1 MSNRLQLL
9 YAEDSAL
16 DADLTRAHFEQVAT
30 DFELTIV
37 DTASACLAQLAQ
49 RSFDVL
55 MLDNHLPD
63 MDGIDV
69 LTQLR
74 SMGQRLPVVMVTGV
88 GDDETVASALRAG
101 ASDYVPKSGQYL
113 NTLPPLLRQLVAR
126 QHAQHLGE
134 DDEARRE
141 QRILYIE
148 PNAMD
153 AELTQQH
160 FATHAPRLRLSLLTS
175 CREALTV
182 LSQPHGYDLVLTDL
196 RVPGMD
202 ALEFLHEARQ
212 RQLNIPFVII
222 TGKGDEATAVALLR
236 LGASDY
242 LVKRDNYLMQL
253 PHAAENA
260 LHRFRLDQRTS
271 RLQAEL
277 QALNAS
283 LETKVIERTAE
294 LHETQARLR
303 ATFDAIPDLIWQKDR
318 EGRYQACNPAFRQLA
333 DRSSTAVLGSTDADL
348 FDTVTAAALTEQ
360 HRCVVASAKPL
371 VREQA
376 LQHGA
381 RGERVLF
388 EVVSTPM
395 LGSDGTVQGVLGV
408 ARDITERKAA
418 QEKIRRLSQIYAALS
433 QCNQA
438 IVHSATESELF
449 NQICLDAVRFGGMKM
464 AWIGLVDPATQ
475 AVHAVASF
483 GDGAQTYL
491 HDMRVSADPAQ
502 PGGRGPTG
510 SALRL
515 GQAVW
520 CQDFAHDSATAA
532 WRKLG
537 ALHGW
542 AASAALPL
550 FRGGVAVGVFNLYA
564 GEVFAFDEA
573 TRSLLLEMASD
584 ISFALA
590 NFERDAARV
599 RAEDAL
605 RLTRISV
612 EAASEALFWITP
624 DSRIVDVNEAA
635 CRSLGYERDE
645 LVTLSVHDVDAE
657 FDPSLWSAHFDELRA
672 SGSLTFESAHRTKDG
687 RTFPVEIVANYVKFG
702 DEERNCAFVRDMTAH
717 KATEARIQQL
727 AHFDALTGL
736 PNRVLLNDRI
746 SHALSTAQRSNSPLA
761 VLLLDLDHFKN
772 VNDNLGHRIGDN
784 LLIELARRLS
794 AAVREED
801 TVSRLGGDEFLLLL
815 PGADASAAAHVADK
829 LMDILSQPCQLDEHE
844 LVVTPSIGIAMY
856 PADGED
862 FEALSKCADVAMYR
876 AKQEGRNGFRF
887 FTPEMQARSAR
898 ALQLENALRQALKRE
913 QLALHYQAQM
923 SLSTGRIIGVEAL
936 LRWHHPELGMVSPAE
951 FIPIAESS
959 GQIIAIGEWVMRQA
973 LGQLRLWLDEGLE
986 PITMAINL
994 SAVQFRLPRLPELVS
1009 QILAEAGVPAHLLE
1023 LELTEGV
1030 TMDDAPTAIAVM
1042 DDLHAR
1048 GVTMSIDDFGTG
1060 YSSLGHLKRFKIH
1073 KLKIDQTFV
1082 RDIALDPDDRAIVL
1096 AIISLAHSLGIQTI
1110 AEGVETQAQLDF
1122 LREQGCDEIQGYHL
1136 SKPLPAAQSLA
1147 LIRSHRAG

>member
-1 MSNRLQLL
+1 MATRLHVL

-16 DADLTRAHFEQVAT
+16 DADLTRAHFDHAAT
-30 DFELTIV
+30 DFELTIA
-37 DTASACLAQLAQ
+37 DTGTACLVKMAQHH
-49 RSFDVL
+49 FDVL
-55 MLDNHLPD
+55 LLDNHLPD

-74 SMGQRLPVVMVTGV
+74 SNGQRLPVVMVTGV

-101 ASDYVPKSGQYL
+101 ASDYVPKSGEYL
-113 NTLPPLLRQLVAR
+113 TTLPPLLRLLVAR
-126 QHAQHLGE
+126 HQDEHQLE
-134 DDEARRE
+134 SDDARRE
-141 QRILYIE
+141 QHILYIE

-160 FATHAPRLRLSLLTS
+160 FATHASRLRLHLLGS
-175 CREALTV
+175 CVEALGV
-182 LSQPHGYDLVLTDL
+182 LSQPHGFDLVLTDL

-202 ALEFLHEARQ
+202 ALEFLHEARR
-212 RQLNIPFVII
+212 RQLDVPFVVI

-236 LGASDY
+236 LGAADY
-242 LVKRDNYLMQL
+242 LVKRDNYLVQL
-253 PHAAENA
+253 PHAVEHA
-260 LHRFRLDQRTS
+260 LHRFRLDRTTR
-271 RLQAEL
+271 RLQSEL
-277 QALNAS
+277 QTLNAS
-283 LETKVIERTAE
+283 LEAKVTERTAE
-294 LHETQARLR
+294 LHQTQARLR

-318 EGRYQACNPAFRQLA
+318 DGRYAACNPALEQLLA
-333 DRSSTAVLGSTDADL
+333 RPSAAVLGCVDADL
-348 FDTVTAAALTEQ
+348 FDAATAHALSEQ
-360 HRCVVASAKPL
+360 HQWVVANARPL
-371 VREQA
+371 VREQS
-376 LQHGA
+376 LMHTGS
-381 RGERVLF
+381 GERVLF
-388 EVVSTPM
+388 ELVSTPM
-395 LGSDGTVQGVLGV
+395 QGADGAVQGVLNV

-438 IVHSATESELF
+438 IVHCTTEGELF
-449 NQICLDAVRFGGMKM
+449 NQICLDAVRFGGMTM
-464 AWIGLVDPATQ
+464 AWIGLVGADSQTVTVASSFGEGTQ
-475 AVHAVASF
+475 AFLQGISIPV
-483 GDGAQTYL
+483 GAAL
-491 HDMRVSADPAQ
+491 PC
-502 PGGRGPTG
+502 GRGPTG
-510 SALRL
+510 HAMHQ

-520 CQDFAHDSATAA
+520 CQDFLHDPMTAA
-532 WRKLG
+532 WHQIG
-537 ALHGW
+537 AQHGW
-542 AASAALPL
+542 GASASLPL
-550 FRGGVAVGVFNLYA
+550 FRSGATVGVFNLYA
-564 GEVFAFDEA
+564 GEAHAFDEA

-590 NFERDAARV
+590 NFERDAART

-624 DSRIVDVNEAA
+624 DARIVDVNEAA
-635 CRSLGYERDE
+635 CRALGYARDE
-645 LVTLSVHDVDAE
+645 LMSLNMHDVDAKLE
-657 FDPSLWSAHFDELRA
+657 PAAWAAHFDELRTL
-672 SGSLTFESAHRTKDG
+672 GSLTFESTHKTKDG
-687 RTFPVEIVANYVKFG
+687 HEFPVEIVANYVKFG
-702 DEERNCAFVRDMTAH
+702 NEERNCAFVRDMTAH

-746 SHALSTAQRSNSPLA
+746 SHALSMAQRNQIPLA

-772 VNDNLGHRIGDN
+772 VNDNLGHRVGDN

-794 AAVREED
+794 LAVREED

-815 PGADASAAAHVADK
+815 PGADTSAAAHVAEK
-829 LMDILSQPCQLDEHE
+829 LMDILSQPCVLDAHE

-913 QLALHYQAQM
+913 QLTLHYQPQL
-923 SLSTGRIIGVEAL
+923 SLTSQRIIGVEAL
-936 LRWHHPELGMVSPAE
+936 LRWQHPELGMVSPAE

-959 GQIIAIGEWVMRQA
+959 GQIIAIGEWVLRQA
-973 LGQLRLWLDEGLE
+973 LCQLKRWLAEGLT
-986 PITMAINL
+986 PITMAVNL
-994 SAVQFRLPRLPELVS
+994 SAVQFRHPRLPELVS
-1009 QILAEAGVPAHLLE
+1009 QILSETGVPAHFLE

-1030 TMDDAPTAIAVM
+1030 TMDDTLAAIAVM

-1060 YSSLGHLKRFKIH
+1060 YSSLGHLKRFKIN

-1082 RDIALDPDDRAIVL
+1082 RDIVIDPDDRAIVV
-1096 AIISLAHSLGIQTI
+1096 AIISLAKSLGMLTI
-1110 AEGVETQAQLDF
+1110 AEGVETPAQLDF
-1122 LREQGCDEIQGYHL
+1122 LREHGCDEIQGYHL
-1136 SKPLPAAQSLA
+1136 SRPLPAAQALA
-1147 LIRSHRAG
+1147 LIRAHDDA